1 MHGDTAG
8 TEGRR
13 RAGLGVPRKLLR
25 LGAVR
30 FGNRSDRRG
39 SLYWVHVTS
48 SGIFLPNF
56 HRFNDGGKGENHSE
70 RGLFPVSYNLFLRNN
85 INYNSLN
92 IENMITNQV
101 MKRPMGK
108 FLVEQRTKDS
118 MFNATNLLKQWNEFV
133 EHNDDTQKVGYVKKD
148 LDDFFNNKG
157 IKEFIDAL
165 MDEENLH
172 TQNSAYV
179 KSKARSDR
187 GGGTW
192 MHPILFVKFA
202 MWLNPRFE
210 VQVIKFV
217 YDQML
222 KYRND
227 AGDAYKALGKAIGK
241 IVSKKFMPVAMCKVA
256 KAINYVVFNEHEH
269 EMRNKHGEESKQYEL
284 FNMERQVAMLI
295 NDGFIHSYDQVIE
308 YLRKKYSEKYLPSV
322 LQTTHSI

>member
-1 MHGDTAG
+1 MMGVR
-8 TEGRR
+8 GRTT
-13 RAGLGVPRKLLR
+13 LR
-25 LGAVR
+25 EV
-30 FGNRSDRRG
+30 
-39 SLYWVHVTS
+39 Y
-48 SGIFLPNF
+48 FLF
-56 HRFNDGGKGENHSE
+56 HITF
-70 RGLFPVSYNLFLRNN
+70 FLRNN

-101 MKRPMGK
+101 MKRPMSK

-118 MFNATNLLKQWNEFV
+118 MFNATNLLKQWNEASGEKKEITKFFD
-133 EHNDDTQKVGYVKKD
+133 NDNT
-148 LDDFFNNKG
+148 
-157 IKEFIDAL
+157 KEFISAL
-165 MDEENLH
+165 MEEEKLN
-172 TQNSAYV
+172 TQNSAYL
-179 KSKARSDR
+179 KAR
-187 GGGTW
+187 GKNGGTW

-222 KYRND
+222 KYRNE
-227 AGDAYKALGKAIGK
+227 AGDAYKELGKAIGK

-295 NDGFIHSYDQVIE
+295 NDGFLHSYDQVIE

-322 LQTTHSI
+322 LRTAHSV